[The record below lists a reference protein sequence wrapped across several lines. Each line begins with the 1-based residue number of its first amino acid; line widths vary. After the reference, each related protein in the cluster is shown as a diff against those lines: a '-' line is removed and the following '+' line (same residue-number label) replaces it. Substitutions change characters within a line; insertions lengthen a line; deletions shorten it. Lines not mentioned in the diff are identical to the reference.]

1 MCKRTKILYG
11 IESAGGGSLKHLVYL
26 VTNLTKEKFEI
37 TVIYS
42 DARNED
48 IQVQLDDM
56 KNRGVNLIHHSMSRN
71 IHFLKDIK
79 SLFYLLK
86 FMNKRYG

>member
-26 VTNLTKEKFEI
+26 VTNLSKEKFEI

-42 DARNED
+42 ETIILVDTLGK
-48 IQVQLDDM
+48 IFSKKMV
-56 KNRGVNLIHHSMSRN
+56 
-71 IHFLKDIK
+71 
-79 SLFYLLK
+79 
-86 FMNKRYG
+86 